1 MKRFFKARPLMAMWL
16 AMWLAMWTAMWTF
29 ATLSMGP
36 AVAATSPAHFI
47 LTGSGYGH
55 GVGMS
60 QIGVQGQALEGQN
73 ATDILTYWFPGTSIV
88 PVPINQNIRVNIAHA
103 VNAASFSLKAM
114 DTSTA
119 WTVGAQS
126 IPINSTVKFSISGKT
141 ITATVAT
148 PKEPAR
154 TLIGKAPWT
163 INFSGLLAQTV
174 QGKTI
179 NLRYGTVVLKVV
191 GKKIE
196 VTDTLSIEQYVL
208 GISEMPSSWPAAALQ
223 AQAIASRTYALAHTT
238 IRSAC
243 DCQVYNNTYD
253 QVYNGYAK
261 ESEPGYGQFWIDA
274 VTSTETDPNNALEIT
289 FEGKPISVYFFS
301 SDGGVT
307 QTAGDVWGTD
317 LPYLK
322 NVQDPWSLD
331 IFLNP
336 YYAHWQRVITQ
347 KDMAT
352 AFNLSDVVSV
362 SITSRA
368 LSNAAAVIT
377 AVSSIGSSATLSVAK
392 FKSTLRLP
400 SSWFEIAPPGY

>member
-1 MKRFFKARPLMAMWL
+1 MKRFFKARPLM

-88 PVPINQNIRVNIAHA
+88 PAPINQNIRVNIAHA
-103 VNAASFSLKAM
+103 VNAASFSLKAV

>member
-1 MKRFFKARPLMAMWL
+1 MKRFFISKRVIAISLVYLFCLIGASSTVPAM
-16 AMWLAMWTAMWTF
+16 
-29 ATLSMGP
+29 
-36 AVAATSPAHFI
+36 AATGPAHFI

-60 QIGVQGQALEGQN
+60 QIGAQGQALEGQS
-73 ATDILTYWFPGTSIV
+73 ATDILTYWFSGTTIV
-88 PVPINQNIRVNIAHA
+88 PAPINQNIRVNIAHA
-103 VNAASFSLKAM
+103 VNAVSFSLKAV

-119 WTVGAQS
+119 WTVGVQS
-126 IPINSTVKFSISGKT
+126 VPINSTIKFSISGKS
-141 ITATVAT
+141 IVATVVT
-148 PKEPAR
+148 PKEPAQ
-154 TLIGKAPWT
+154 TLSGKGPWT
-163 INFSGLLAQTV
+163 INFSGLLASTV

-179 NLRYGTVVLKVV
+179 NLRYGTVALKTV

-196 VTDTLSIEQYVL
+196 VTDTMLIDQYVL
-208 GISEMPSSWPAAALQ
+208 GISEAPSSWPAAALQ
-223 AQAIASRTYALAHTT
+223 AQAIASRTYALSHRT

-243 DCQVYNNTYD
+243 DCHVYNNTYD

-274 VTSTETDPNNALEIT
+274 VTSTETDSNNALEIAYD
-289 FEGKPISVYFFS
+289 GKPISVYFFS

-352 AFNLSDVVSV
+352 AFNLADVANV

-392 FKSTLRLP
+392 FKSALRLP

>member
-1 MKRFFKARPLMAMWL
+1 MWT
-16 AMWLAMWTAMWTF
+16 AMWTAMWTF

-88 PVPINQNIRVNIAHA
+88 PAPINQNIRVNIAHA
-103 VNAASFSLKAM
+103 VNAASFSLKAV